1 MPKNLKVTE
10 QIVAAIQSDYQP
22 IHLLRKSHTVE
33 KLDATNLEVL
43 SNVEKTVKQRETF
56 EQINPSLKSFFRGKK
71 TTVEAGINAIVT
83 LVSRDKSGKSCSLA
97 DEFDLICEREGCVK
111 RMFLYQQRRFDKL
124 GNAAAAILEA
134 YSILRMLLDEC
145 NSTNQLVEACRLYMA
160 SELFY
165 TELQCLAYFNH
176 SVTFPF
182 LNMVEKCS
190 QSDLV
195 GILPT
200 LYNELCQGNLLT
212 LQEYVVN
219 MRGVIVLI

>member
-1 MPKNLKVTE
+1 
-10 QIVAAIQSDYQP
+10 
-22 IHLLRKSHTVE
+22 
-33 KLDATNLEVL
+33 
-43 SNVEKTVKQRETF
+43 
-56 EQINPSLKSFFRGKK
+56 
-71 TTVEAGINAIVT
+71 
-83 LVSRDKSGKSCSLA
+83 
-97 DEFDLICEREGCVK
+97 
-111 RMFLYQQRRFDKL
+111 
-124 GNAAAAILEA
+124 
-134 YSILRMLLDEC
+134 
-145 NSTNQLVEACRLYMA
+145 MA

-219 MRGVIVLI
+219 MRGVIVQKPDDELSSYILGKMCKAAADGIKLQCNVEGSMVLHMHTKCFEQLISPVWLNHNCRDYQQII